1 LEKVNIIGSYYSSL
15 SGGSYM
21 SDMPI
26 KILENS
32 LGKIVL
38 VKLKG
43 DKRIRGRLEGYDQ
56 HMNLFLEDAEEVLSN
71 GEVKSLGPII
81 LRGDNVVIISPAS

>member
-15 SGGSYM
+15 TGGSYM

>member
-1 LEKVNIIGSYYSSL
+1 
-15 SGGSYM
+15 M
-21 SDMPI
+21 SDVSI
-26 KILENS
+26 KLLENS

-56 HMNLFLEDAEEVLSN
+56 HMNLFLEDA
-71 GEVKSLGPII
+71 
-81 LRGDNVVIISPAS
+81 

>member
-1 LEKVNIIGSYYSSL
+1 
-15 SGGSYM
+15 M
-21 SDMPI
+21 SDMSI
-26 KILENS
+26 KLLENS

-71 GEVKSLGPII
+71 GEVRGLGPII